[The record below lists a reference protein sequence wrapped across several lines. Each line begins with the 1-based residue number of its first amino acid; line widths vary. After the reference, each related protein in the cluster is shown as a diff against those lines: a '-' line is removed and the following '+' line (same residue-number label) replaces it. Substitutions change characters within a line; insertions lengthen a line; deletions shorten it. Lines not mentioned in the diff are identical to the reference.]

1 MKQGHYNRRV
11 EALKKAKAEW
21 QAKQAAL
28 ADDHPHKGAS
38 DHGAAE
44 PGVPISRAK
53 SPCRLIYRPRRL
65 DQQARRDGDVV
76 LIPIKRYFRGKLL
89 ERSGLANDN
98 TSLAVM
104 VDSRTEGLSIPA
116 CLSQTFDVPLLCR
129 RA

>member
-44 PGVPISRAK
+44 PGEPIQ
-53 SPCRLIYRPRRL
+53 LH
-65 DQQARRDGDVV
+65 
-76 LIPIKRYFRGKLL
+76 
-89 ERSGLANDN
+89 
-98 TSLAVM
+98 
-104 VDSRTEGLSIPA
+104 
-116 CLSQTFDVPLLCR
+116 
-129 RA
+129 